1 LDQGSGQVVCVSLAI
16 ILPTFA
22 GVGPIKIY
30 SFVSAINLQMRQ
42 IILYNPIDMVCQVVY
57 KINMQNNKIE
67 RKQMSKIRMNTELR
81 NKLFG
86 KIKHTFENEDTQE
99 REAFLQARENV
110 DQQYTMASE
119 LAKEVVERS
128 YPTDDVATLRHF
140 KKKYGQPCDVVAK
153 DKCFYFAHNEGVDD
167 EGEPTETKSHF
178 DFGLFGNLNGTEYD
192 NEQGKKFAV
201 AYYREELKAKD
212 CNPDIYAQQNENKD
226 NPHKTKHVDECM
238 KALGYSGS
246 YGSGG
251 NEIGMAKDFNSNY
264 YLDVIGTSYCR
275 SRAIA
280 CTKNE
285 YEQFETWRIAKGNLV
300 VNHQKWIDTIQKQ
313 CDQLKIG
320 LKAYRYLSEGIELAT
335 ELGIQV
341 DEAELI
347 RTNSTGLTIYNPSNL
362 ASMIKGMKNKNQS
375 REAKI
380 LARKQYEESLN

>member
-1 LDQGSGQVVCVSLAI
+1 MQK
-16 ILPTFA
+16 
-22 GVGPIKIY
+22 KIT
-30 SFVSAINLQMRQ
+30 NQ
-42 IILYNPIDMVCQVVY
+42 
-57 KINMQNNKIE
+57 E
-67 RKQMSKIRMNTELR
+67 RGKMTRVRMNTELR
-81 NKLFG
+81 NKLFN
-86 KIKHTFENEDTQE
+86 KIKDVFENESTQE
-99 REAFLQARENV
+99 KEAYLQARETV
-110 DQQYTMASE
+110 DHHYKYASE
-119 LAKEVVERS
+119 LAKLVVERA
-128 YPTDDVATLRHF
+128 YPPEDVSVLRQF

-178 DFGLFGNLNGTEYD
+178 DFGLFGNLNGSEYSSD
-192 NEQGKKFAV
+192 EGKKFAV

-212 CNPDIYAQQNENKD
+212 LNPDIFAQQNENKD
-226 NPHKTKHVDECM
+226 NPHKTKHVEECM
-238 KALGYSGS
+238 KALGYSNGYNS
-246 YGSGG
+246 S
-251 NEIGMAKDFNSNY
+251 NETGMTKTFNDQY

-280 CTKNE
+280 CTKDE

-300 VNHQKWIDTIQKQ
+300 SKHQSWIDTIQKQ

-362 ASMIKGMKNKNQS
+362 ASMIKGMKNKHQS

-380 LARKQYEESLN
+380 LARKQYEESVN

>member
-1 LDQGSGQVVCVSLAI
+1 MQ
-16 ILPTFA
+16 
-22 GVGPIKIY
+22 
-30 SFVSAINLQMRQ
+30 N
-42 IILYNPIDMVCQVVY
+42 
-57 KINMQNNKIE
+57 KINNQE
-67 RKQMSKIRMNTELR
+67 RGNMTRVRMNTELR
-81 NKLFG
+81 NKLFN
-86 KIKHTFENEDTQE
+86 KIKNVFENEDTQE
-99 REAFLQARENV
+99 REAFLQAREDV
-110 DQQYTMASE
+110 DKHYVVAHD
-119 LAKEVVERS
+119 LAREVVERS
-128 YPTDDVATLRHF
+128 YPTDDVAVLRQF

-153 DKCFYFAHNEGVDD
+153 DKCFYFSHNEDVDD
-167 EGEPTETKSHF
+167 EGDQVETKSHF
-178 DFGLFGNLNGTEYD
+178 DFGLFGNLNGSEYSSD
-192 NEQGKKFAV
+192 EGKKFAV
-201 AYYREELKAKD
+201 AYFREELKAKD

-238 KALGYSGS
+238 KVLGGS
-246 YGSGG
+246 ASHYGGD
-251 NEIGMAKDFNSNY
+251 NDTGMAKDFNAPY

-285 YEQFETWRIAKGNLV
+285 YEHFEAWRIAKGNLV
-300 VNHQKWIDTIQKQ
+300 TKHQTWIDTIMKQ

-362 ASMIKGMKNKNQS
+362 ASMIKGMKNKHQS

>member
-1 LDQGSGQVVCVSLAI
+1 MQ
-16 ILPTFA
+16 
-22 GVGPIKIY
+22 
-30 SFVSAINLQMRQ
+30 IN
-42 IILYNPIDMVCQVVY
+42 N
-57 KINMQNNKIE
+57 
-67 RKQMSKIRMNTELR
+67 RKVQMSKIRMNTELR
-81 NKLFG
+81 NKLFN

-99 REAFLQARENV
+99 REAFLQAREDV
-110 DQQYTMASE
+110 DLEYSVAHN
-119 LAKEVVERS
+119 LAKRVVQRA
-128 YPTDDVATLRHF
+128 YPPEDVSVLRTF

-178 DFGLFGNLNGTEYD
+178 DFGLFGNLNGSEY
-192 NEQGKKFAV
+192 NSEEGKKFAF
-201 AYYREELKAKD
+201 AYYREDLKAMD
-212 CNPDIYAQQNENKD
+212 CNPDIFAQQNENKD
-226 NPHKTKHVDECM
+226 NPHKTKHVDECS
-238 KALGYSGS
+238 KALGYTNYHSDE
-246 YGSGG
+246 
-251 NEIGMAKDFNSNY
+251 NTGMAKTFNDQY

-280 CTKNE
+280 CTKDE
-285 YEQFETWRIAKGNLV
+285 YSMFERWRIAKGNLV
-300 VNHQKWIDTIQKQ
+300 SKHQTWIDTIQKQ

>member
-1 LDQGSGQVVCVSLAI
+1 
-16 ILPTFA
+16 
-22 GVGPIKIY
+22 
-30 SFVSAINLQMRQ
+30 M
-42 IILYNPIDMVCQVVY
+42 
-57 KINMQNNKIE
+57 
-67 RKQMSKIRMNTELR
+67 
-81 NKLFG
+81 
-86 KIKHTFENEDTQE
+86 
-99 REAFLQARENV
+99 
-110 DQQYTMASE
+110 
-119 LAKEVVERS
+119 
-128 YPTDDVATLRHF
+128 
-140 KKKYGQPCDVVAK
+140 
-153 DKCFYFAHNEGVDD
+153 
-167 EGEPTETKSHF
+167 
-178 DFGLFGNLNGTEYD
+178 FGNLNGSEYGD
-192 NEQGKKFAV
+192 SEGKKFAV

-212 CNPDIYAQQNENKD
+212 CNPDIFAQQNDNKD

-238 KALGYSGS
+238 KALGYGVGHYNSDS
-246 YGSGG
+246 D
-251 NEIGMAKDFNSNY
+251 NNMGMAKDFDSNY

-280 CTKNE
+280 CTKDE

-300 VNHQKWIDTIQKQ
+300 SKHQTWIDTIMKQ

-362 ASMIKGMKNKNQS
+362 ASMIKGMKNKHQS

>member
-1 LDQGSGQVVCVSLAI
+1 M
-16 ILPTFA
+16 T
-22 GVGPIKIY
+22 
-30 SFVSAINLQMRQ
+30 
-42 IILYNPIDMVCQVVY
+42 
-57 KINMQNNKIE
+57 
-67 RKQMSKIRMNTELR
+67 KIRMNTELR
-81 NKLFG
+81 NKLFN
-86 KIKHTFENEDTQE
+86 KIKNVFENEDTQE
-99 REAFLQARENV
+99 REAFLQARETV
-110 DQQYTMASE
+110 DQQYMFASE

-128 YPTDDVATLRHF
+128 YPVDDVATLRTF

-153 DKCFYFAHNEGVDD
+153 DKCFYFSHNENVDED
-167 EGEPTETKSHF
+167 NEQVETKSHF
-178 DFGLFGNLNGTEYD
+178 DFGLFGNLNGSEYSSD
-192 NEQGKKFAV
+192 EGKKFAV

-212 CNPDIYAQQNENKD
+212 CNPDIFAQQNENKD

-238 KALGYSGS
+238 KALSHSNSS
-246 YGSGG
+246 YHSR
-251 NEIGMAKDFNSNY
+251 EETGMTKDFNAPY

-285 YEQFETWRIAKGNLV
+285 YEQFEAWRIAKGNLV
-300 VNHQKWIDTIQKQ
+300 SKHQTWIDTIQKQ

-335 ELGIQV
+335 ELGIEL

-362 ASMIKGMKNKNQS
+362 ASMIKGMKNKHQS

-380 LARKQYEESLN
+380 LARKQYEESIN